1 MTLEFENESEVK
13 LDLPLEETARMVIEA
28 ALDELGCPYEAEI
41 SLLITDNSRIREM
54 NRQFRQIDRATDVL
68 SFPMIQFEHPGDFA
82 FLEEEEPEECF
93 NPETG
98 ELVLGDIVISA
109 EKVLEQAEEYGHSVK
124 REYAFLIVH
133 SILHLTG
140 YDHMVPEEAEWME
153 QRQRQILEGLH
164 ITR

>member
-1 MTLEFENESEVK
+1 MTLEFENESGTE
-13 LDLPLEETARMVIEA
+13 LGLPLEETARMVIEA
-28 ALDELGCPYEAEI
+28 ALDELKCPYEAEV
-41 SLLITDNSRIREM
+41 SLLITDNARIREM
-54 NRQFRQIDRATDVL
+54 NRQFRQIDRPTDVL
-68 SFPMIQFEHPGDFA
+68 SFPLIQFDQPGDFS

-133 SILHLTG
+133 SVLHLTG

-153 QRQRQILEGLH
+153 QRQRQILEQLH

>member
-1 MTLEFENESEVK
+1 MTLEFENESGTE
-13 LDLPLEETARMVIEA
+13 LGLPLEETARMVIEA
-28 ALDELGCPYEAEI
+28 ALDELKCPYEAEV
-41 SLLITDNSRIREM
+41 SLLITDNARIQEM

-68 SFPMIQFEHPGDFA
+68 SFPMIQFDQPGDFS

-133 SILHLTG
+133 SVLHLTG

-153 QRQRQILEGLH
+153 QRQRQILEQLH

>member
-1 MTLEFENESEVK
+1 
-13 LDLPLEETARMVIEA
+13 MVIEA
-28 ALDELGCPYEAEI
+28 ALDELKCPYEAEV
-41 SLLITDNSRIREM
+41 SLLITDNARIREM
-54 NRQFRQIDRATDVL
+54 NRQFRQIDRPTDVL
-68 SFPMIQFEHPGDFA
+68 SFPMIQFDQPGDFS

-133 SILHLTG
+133 SVLHLTG

-153 QRQRQILEGLH
+153 QRQRQILEQLH

>member
-1 MTLEFENESEVK
+1 MTLEFENESGTE
-13 LDLPLEETARMVIEA
+13 LGLPLEETARMVIEA
-28 ALDELGCPYEAEI
+28 ALDELKCPYEAEV
-41 SLLITDNSRIREM
+41 SLLITDNARIQEM
-54 NRQFRQIDRATDVL
+54 NRQFRQIDRPTDVL
-68 SFPMIQFEHPGDFA
+68 SFPMIQFDQPGDFS

-133 SILHLTG
+133 SVLHLTG

-153 QRQRQILEGLH
+153 QRQRQISEQLH

>member
-1 MTLEFENESEVK
+1 MTLEFENESGTE
-13 LDLPLEETARMVIEA
+13 LGLPLEETARMVIEA
-28 ALDELGCPYEAEI
+28 ALDELKCPYEAEV
-41 SLLITDNSRIREM
+41 SLLITDNARIREM
-54 NRQFRQIDRATDVL
+54 NRQFRQIDRPTDVL
-68 SFPMIQFEHPGDFA
+68 SFPMIQFDQPGDFS
-82 FLEEEEPEECF
+82 FLEEECF

-133 SILHLTG
+133 SVLHLTG

-153 QRQRQILEGLH
+153 QRQRQILEQLH

>member
-1 MTLEFENESEVK
+1 MTLEFENESGTE
-13 LDLPLEETARMVIEA
+13 LGLPLEETARMVIEA
-28 ALDELGCPYEAEI
+28 ALDELKCPYEAEV
-41 SLLITDNSRIREM
+41 SLLITDNARIQEM
-54 NRQFRQIDRATDVL
+54 NRQFRQIDRPTDVL
-68 SFPMIQFEHPGDFA
+68 SFPMIQFDQPGDFS

-109 EKVLEQAEEYGHSVK
+109 EKVLEQAEEYGHSAK

-133 SILHLTG
+133 SVLHLTG

-153 QRQRQILEGLH
+153 QRQRQILEQLH

>member
-1 MTLEFENESEVK
+1 MTLEFENESGTE
-13 LDLPLEETARMVIEA
+13 LGLPLEETARMVIEA
-28 ALDELGCPYEAEI
+28 ALDELKCPYEAEV
-41 SLLITDNSRIREM
+41 SLLITDNARIQEM
-54 NRQFRQIDRATDVL
+54 NRQFRQIDRPTDVL
-68 SFPMIQFEHPGDFA
+68 SFPMIQFDQPGDFS

-133 SILHLTG
+133 SVLHLTG

-153 QRQRQILEGLH
+153 QRQRQILEQLH

>member
-1 MTLEFENESEVK
+1 MTLNFEAEVNVPFDFDVEA
-13 LDLPLEETARMVIEA
+13 LAGEVINFTLEHE
-28 ALDELGCPYEAEI
+28 DFPYEPEVN
-41 SLLITDNSRIREM
+41 LTLVDNEGIHAINKEFRE
-54 NRQFRQIDRATDVL
+54 IDRPTDVL
-68 SFPMIQFEHPGDFA
+68 SFPMIQFDQPGDFS

-133 SILHLTG
+133 SVLHLTG

-153 QRQRQILEGLH
+153 QRQRQILEQLH

>member
-1 MTLEFENESEVK
+1 MTLEFENESGTE
-13 LDLPLEETARMVIEA
+13 LGLPLEETARMVIEA
-28 ALDELGCPYEAEI
+28 ALDELKCPYEAEV
-41 SLLITDNSRIREM
+41 SLLITDNARIREM
-54 NRQFRQIDRATDVL
+54 NRQFRQIDRPTDVL
-68 SFPMIQFEHPGDFA
+68 SFPMIQFDQPGDFS

-133 SILHLTG
+133 SVLHLTG

-153 QRQRQILEGLH
+153 QRQRQILEQLH